1 MKKYIISLIALVV
14 ALNACNRGDIVP
26 DSAKNEKVFSVVV
39 DAPVAVKSVS
49 DVTCREMQVSAE
61 CNGEVAV
68 SLMESSR
75 PAPVGVSTKVYE
87 YDIITDN
94 YSFRNIYGEEGFAV
108 YAVGATEPYPFRNLG
123 TMHYSY
129 RYNNGQGAWLLSD
142 PTNNPESYD
151 DNMIYA
157 GLAPNDPSVISVS
170 EELFSYKIY
179 CTPKIDKQKNIMIG
193 LSYAYHHDEPYYC
206 LHFMHATSLV
216 TFRFLTDDFYSSAT
230 LKSIGL
236 YGVCS
241 RGEFTTS
248 VTDPVGSSEYGKHC
262 LQCVDASV
270 PEDYVLTDTEDLSN
284 QGVFVVPTIVTHTH
298 GAGAYIKAEIEVPG
312 ADGPIAINAQASLE
326 DVSWKPGYI
335 YYYTVKLRDLVT
347 PGGSTEDY
355 TGGSSYGN
363 DLFN

>member
-14 ALNACNRGDIVP
+14 ALSACNRGDIVP
-26 DSAKNEKVFSVVV
+26 DSAKHEKVFSVVV
-39 DAPVAVKSVS
+39 DASMAVKSESV
-49 DVTCREMQVSAE
+49 VTCREMQVSAE
-61 CNGEVAV
+61 CNDEVAV

-75 PAPVGVSTKVYE
+75 PAPVGISTKVYTSQ
-87 YDIITDN
+87 IITDTV
-94 YSFRNIYGEEGFAV
+94 SFRNAYGEEGFAV
-108 YAVGATEPYPFRNLG
+108 YAVDALNYDTHSLG

-129 RYNNGQGAWLLSD
+129 TKSGWLLSD
-142 PTNNPESYD
+142 PTKNPNSYD
-151 DNMIYA
+151 EYVIYA
-157 GLAPNDPSVISVS
+157 GLAPNDPSVINVS
-170 EELFSYKIY
+170 DHFTYEIY

-206 LHFMHATSLV
+206 LHFMHATSLI

-241 RGEFTTS
+241 RGSLMTS
-248 VTDPVGSSEYGKHC
+248 TTDPVGSSEYGKHC
-262 LQCVDASV
+262 LQCVNASV
-270 PEDYVLTDTEDLSN
+270 PANYVLTDTEDLSN

-312 ADGPIAINAQASLE
+312 ADGPVAIIAQASLE

-347 PGGSTEDY
+347 PDGSTEDY
-355 TGGSSYGN
+355 TDGSSYGN

>member
-1 MKKYIISLIALVV
+1 MKKYIISLMALVV
-14 ALNACNRGDIVP
+14 ALNACDRGDIVP
-26 DSAKNEKVFSVVV
+26 DSAKDENVFSVVV
-39 DAPVAVKSVS
+39 DAPIAVKSES
-49 DVTCREMQVSAE
+49 SVTRREMQVSAE
-61 CNGEVAV
+61 GDSKVAV

-75 PAPVGVSTKVYE
+75 PAPVGVSTKVYTSQ
-87 YDIITDN
+87 IITDSV
-94 YSFRNIYGEEGFAV
+94 SFRNAYGEEGFAV
-108 YAVGATEPYPFRNLG
+108 YAVGATESYPFRNLG

-129 RYNNGQGAWLLSD
+129 RYNKGQGAWLLSD
-142 PTNNPESYD
+142 PTKNPESYE

-157 GLAPNDPSVISVS
+157 GLAPNDTSVINVS
-170 EELFSYKIY
+170 DHFTYEIY

-206 LHFMHATSLV
+206 LHFMHATSLI

-241 RGEFTTS
+241 RGSLTTS
-248 VTDPVGSSEYGKHC
+248 TTDPVGSSEYGKHC
-262 LQCVDASV
+262 LQCVNASV
-270 PEDYVLTDTEDLSN
+270 PANYVLTDTEDLSN
-284 QGVFVVPTIVTHTH
+284 QGIFVVPTIVTHTH

-355 TGGSSYGN
+355 TDGSSYGN
-363 DLFN
+363 NLFN